1 MSKRRLAVVAV
12 ALLSGG
18 FLAAGPVSGQAPA
31 SDASRLQAV
40 DACGA
45 ITSKSKRLACYDA
58 AARGAAP
65 AAATSGTAA
74 PAITP
79 QQAFGIET
87 VREDKRPANRPRP
100 LDEIEARV
108 VSASDNG
115 IGHWLIAL
123 EDGARWRMAEAPA
136 HFSPPRPGDTIR
148 IRRASLGSFL
158 MYVGHQS
165 SVRVIRVE

>member
-1 MSKRRLAVVAV
+1 V

-18 FLAAGPVSGQAPA
+18 FFIAGPVSAQAPA

-40 DACGA
+40 DACGT

-65 AAATSGTAA
+65 AAASPTAA
-74 PAITP
+74 PALTP

-87 VREDKRPANRPRP
+87 IREDKRPANQPRA
-100 LDEIEARV
+100 LDKIEARV
-108 VSASDNG
+108 VSASDSG
-115 IGHWLIAL
+115 IGQWLVAL
-123 EDGARWRMAEAPA
+123 ENGARWRMTETPA
-136 HFSPPRPGDTIR
+136 HFSPPRPGDTVR

-158 MYVGHQS
+158 MDVGKQA
-165 SVRVIRVE
+165 SVRVIRVQ